1 MLRRNL
7 TIGRGEGE
15 GAIIAQRDWLFNGRM
30 FYAANHLTS
39 WHMSLALMTLLT
51 YSAEHA
57 RCREVMALSATYIN
71 ASNGQSTLAAVATA
85 DSHSLRLNDSPI
97 IYLQD
102 GAGAME
108 ERRE

>member
-1 MLRRNL
+1 MD
-7 TIGRGEGE
+7 EGSE
-15 GAIIAQRDWLFNGRM
+15 GAIIAQRDWLFNGLM

-39 WHMSLALMTLLT
+39 RHMSLALMTMLT
-51 YSAEHA
+51 YSPEHA
-57 RCREVMALSATYIN
+57 MCREMMAVSATYIN
-71 ASNGQSTLAAVATA
+71 ASNSQSTLAAVATA

-102 GAGAME
+102 GAGARE

>member
-1 MLRRNL
+1 MEKFNDWTMGAR
-7 TIGRGEGE
+7 
-15 GAIIAQRDWLFNGRM
+15 GAIIAQRDRLFNGLM

-57 RCREVMALSATYIN
+57 TCREATATSATYIN
-71 ASNGQSTLAAVATA
+71 ASNSQSTLAAVATA